1 MQPFHQFSDVKSK
14 RGIILYITH
23 LSMWMNR
30 NLNLKIEGE
39 LIAQNKEEAGKKKG
53 GRETDNMT
61 NL

>member
-1 MQPFHQFSDVKSK
+1 
-14 RGIILYITH
+14 
-23 LSMWMNR
+23 MWMNR

-39 LIAQNKEEAGKKKG
+39 FIAQNKEEAGKKKG